1 MSTTP
6 LPPLPTPWIH
16 DLSAAEGSQQHFAA
30 DQMQTYAQQ
39 ARADLEAELKA
50 VTRTNKEHAKLI
62 LDLASEV
69 SRLSRGLRQI
79 AASSSDSISAA
90 QARAALKGTP

>member
-16 DLSAAEGSQQHFAA
+16 DLSADEGSQQHFAA
-30 DQMQTYAQQ
+30 DQMQAYAQQ
-39 ARADLEAELKA
+39 ARADLEVENARLREALQEITDDYA
-50 VTRTNKEHAKLI
+50 DRFNLESPSTNPGIKYVIK
-62 LDLASEV
+62 
-69 SRLSRGLRQI
+69 
-79 AASSSDSISAA
+79 